1 MHGRRVVRHTV
12 QAAMLAGGA
21 LALGQD
27 AASQARMRLLDSI
40 SGDSF
45 IAIQA
50 ALPELARRGLTPD
63 GYKITVWSTGG
74 ATAIMFE
81 QAVTRSGEIAED
93 VQRKP
98 SLQVVLPA
106 PRPLLP
112 GTTPV
117 R

>member
-1 MHGRRVVRHTV
+1 
-12 QAAMLAGGA
+12 
-21 LALGQD
+21 
-27 AASQARMRLLDSI
+27 
-40 SGDSF
+40 
-45 IAIQA
+45 
-50 ALPELARRGLTPD
+50 
-63 GYKITVWSTGG
+63 
-74 ATAIMFE
+74 
-81 QAVTRSGEIAED
+81 VTRSGEIAED